1 VSSIPYEYKRT
12 RLRKFQAQTTCF
24 QSVSLLMPQDFKFR
38 NMLCL
43 PSMKPETG
51 CVGQALRQNIIDTNT
66 KIVGIENELSCP
78 HIKQKLNRMGFDK
91 QNYDMINQSTENITE
106 QTLDK
111 YMNKLKIDT
120 FEFVYLDLCGQYTK
134 GEESFIRKLQP
145 RLSHNTFFMVNFN
158 GSYRTEHE
166 IDIYFKFL
174 CSASSYNRFDK
185 CYGKV
190 TPRVASKAGAIM
202 TRISKILDIEPAW
215 FIRYKDPD
223 KNKAKPCPM
232 GISCFSNRMNP
243 INRKMIMD
251 KVDQVQNSGYV
262 GVDCESTAKN
272 SKVFA

>member
-1 VSSIPYEYKRT
+1 MSSIPYEYKRK

-66 KIVGIENELSCP
+66 KILGIENELSCP

-91 QNYDMINQSTENITE
+91 QNYDMINQSTEDITE

-111 YMNKLKIDT
+111 YMNKLNINK
-120 FEFVYLDLCGQYTK
+120 FEFVYLDLCGQYSE
-134 GEESFIRKLQP
+134 GEESFIEKLKP
-145 RLSHNTFFMVNFN
+145 RLSCNSFFMINFN
-158 GSYRTEHE
+158 GSYRIGHE
-166 IDIYFKFL
+166 RDIYDKFL
-174 CSASSYNRFDK
+174 CSASNYNKFDK

-190 TPRVASKAGAIM
+190 KPRVAGKAEAIM
-202 TRISKILDIEPAW
+202 KRISKILDIEPAW
-215 FIRYKDPD
+215 FIRYKDPE
-223 KNKAKPCPM
+223 KNKVKPTPM

-243 INRKMIMD
+243 INRKIIMD
-251 KVDQVQNSGYV
+251 KVDQVQNTGYV
-262 GVDCESTAKN
+262 GVDWESTAKN

>member
-1 VSSIPYEYKRT
+1 
-12 RLRKFQAQTTCF
+12 
-24 QSVSLLMPQDFKFR
+24 MPQDFKFP

-91 QNYDMINQSTENITE
+91 QNYDIINQSTENITK

-111 YMNKLKIDT
+111 YMNKLKINT
-120 FEFVYLDLCGQYTK
+120 FEFVYLDLCGEYTE
-134 GEESFIRKLQP
+134 GEESFIRTLKP
-145 RLSHNTFFMVNFN
+145 RLSHNTFFMINFN
-158 GSYRTEHE
+158 GAYR
-166 IDIYFKFL
+166 KFL
-174 CSASSYNRFDK
+174 GSESIDNRFDK
-185 CYGKV
+185 YYGKV

-223 KNKAKPCPM
+223 KNKVKPMPM

-243 INRKMIMD
+243 INRKIIMD
-251 KVDQVQNSGYV
+251 KVDQVQNTGYV
-262 GVDCESTAKN
+262 GVDWESTAKN